1 MYKSR
6 ARLSILKNHLNF
18 QIKKVFYQNSSFL
31 KLQLPENRRFFLK
44 LFLTLKDSLRESQ
57 DPLLEAEAE
66 NAEET
71 AADRCGCRTGF
82 VLNFANR
89 SSIDGAFVVLSE
101 ELSFS

>member
-1 MYKSR
+1 MAAGEMKEEDSTEER
-6 ARLSILKNHLNF
+6 ETPIGVFSDILLAGND
-18 QIKKVFYQNSSFL
+18 
-31 KLQLPENRRFFLK
+31 
-44 LFLTLKDSLRESQ
+44 LKDSLRESQ

-82 VLNFANR
+82 VLNFANK

-101 ELSFS
+101 ELSFSGEFLLGLLEDKEDR